1 MAGALAGAGIVWQTP
16 ANPPE
21 AQDYIFRNGRRYVRP
36 YYFEFISHAKNRWAG
51 KTIVDLFTDEFK
63 GRPREYYVH
72 AVKCG
77 RLQVDEQMV
86 HADYIVKSSQKIS
99 HFLHR
104 HEPPVL
110 GGNIVILQNEVDVV
124 TVCKPASVPVHPCG
138 QYRKNTVVGIM
149 EAEHGLTPLFR
160 ILCFSYAIIG
170 CASVRPVSFRSPYI
184 R

>member
-1 MAGALAGAGIVWQTP
+1 
-16 ANPPE
+16 
-21 AQDYIFRNGRRYVRP
+21 
-36 YYFEFISHAKNRWAG
+36 
-51 KTIVDLFTDEFK
+51 
-63 GRPREYYVH
+63 
-72 AVKCG
+72 
-77 RLQVDEQMV
+77 MV
-86 HADYIVKSSQKIS
+86 EEDYIVKSSQKIS

-160 ILCFSYAIIG
+160 NLCSKEDNSSLSYPLLLVMYSPAFRRDRKTG
-170 CASVRPVSFRSPYI
+170 TVHAASCSRGTVSKT
-184 R
+184 